1 MTRAEDSMRRI
12 MDWRM
17 KLELGEIT
25 PEVFAERAEAIVN
38 QYANFLNQQFEELPE
53 KENTNE

>member
-1 MTRAEDSMRRI
+1 MEILRI